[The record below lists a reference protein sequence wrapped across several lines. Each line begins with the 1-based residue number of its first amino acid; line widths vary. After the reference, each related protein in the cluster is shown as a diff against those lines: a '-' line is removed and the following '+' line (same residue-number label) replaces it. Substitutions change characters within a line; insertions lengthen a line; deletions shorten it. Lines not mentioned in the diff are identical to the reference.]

1 MVIVG
6 EMNKEILQQN
16 LGLKHRQHF
25 IKSYLNPAIKEGY
38 IELTVP
44 DKPKS
49 VLQKYR
55 LTEKGLK
62 LKQELENKNNK

>member
-1 MVIVG
+1 
-6 EMNKEILQQN
+6 LT
-16 LGLKHRQHF
+16 
-25 IKSYLNPAIKEGY
+25 IKNRDYFRTEYLNPAIKEGY
-38 IELTVP
+38 IELTIP

-62 LKQELENKNNK
+62 LKQELENKNNRFNFTIWIFQV

>member
-6 EMNKEILQQN
+6 EMNREILQQN

-25 IKSYLNPAIKEGY
+25 IKNYLNPAIKEGY

-62 LKQELENKNNK
+62 LKQELKNKNNR